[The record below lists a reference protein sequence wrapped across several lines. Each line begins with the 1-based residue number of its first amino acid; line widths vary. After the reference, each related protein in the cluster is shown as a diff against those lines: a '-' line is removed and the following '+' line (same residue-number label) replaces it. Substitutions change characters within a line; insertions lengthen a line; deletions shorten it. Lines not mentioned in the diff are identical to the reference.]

1 MDRRSLIKNAGI
13 AGVLAAGVAPAVHA
27 QAAVRWRLASS
38 FPKALDTIFG
48 AAEVFAKQVKAMSG
62 GKFEISVH
70 AAGELMPAFGVV
82 DGVQQGSIEAA
93 HTAPYYFFG
102 KNEAFALGCAI
113 PFGLNSRQMTA
124 WMYEGNGLKLMREFY
139 AKYNMINF
147 PGGNTGA
154 QMGGWYRK
162 EIKSLKDV
170 KGMKMRIGG
179 FGGKVLERIGGV
191 PQNIPG
197 GEIYTALEKGTI
209 DAAEW
214 VGPYDDQ
221 KLGFN
226 KVAPF
231 YYYPGWWEGGPQLD
245 FFINQKAFDAL
256 SAENKAIVESAAA
269 ARPRGDAGQV
279 RRPQPRCPEAAG
291 GRRHQAASVPAG
303 RDGRGLQ
310 GGDGP
315 VRGAQRQEP
324 GVGQDLR
331 RLLQVPRRPEPVVPL
346 HRSHLRPLHAGA
358 EAVSRQQALAALCS
372 RQRPHRGLCCF
383 WFHFLTP
390 HAPRQF
396 FVESILQVGRRIMR
410 GSPESGELSHGSS
423 RSHQERRHR
432 RRAGHGHRTCGACA
446 SRHSLAA
453 GFKLSQVAGH
463 AVRRR

>member
-27 QAAVRWRLASS
+27 QAAIRWRLASS

-48 AAEVFAKQVKAMSG
+48 AADIFAKQVKAMSG

-82 DGVQQGSIEAA
+82 DGVQQGSIECA

-102 KNEAFALGCAI
+102 KDETFALGCAI

-124 WMYEGNGLKLMREFY
+124 WMYEGNGMKLMREFY
-139 AKYNMINF
+139 AKFNIINF

-162 EIKSLKDV
+162 EIKSLKDI

-179 FGGKVLERIGGV
+179 FGGKVFERIGGV

-197 GEIYTALEKGTI
+197 GEIYAALEKGTI

-226 KVAPF
+226 KVAPN

-245 FFINQKAFDAL
+245 FFINNKAFEAL
-256 SAENKAIVESAAA
+256 SPENKAIVEAAA
-269 ARPRGDAGQV
+269 AQAHSDMQAKYDA
-279 RRPQPRCPEAAG
+279 RNPAALKQLVG
-291 GRRHQAASVPAG
+291 AG
-303 RDGRGLQ
+303 TK
-310 GGDGP
+310 
-315 VRGAQRQEP
+315 
-324 GVGQDLR
+324 
-331 RLLQVPRRPEPVVPL
+331 
-346 HRSHLRPLHAGA
+346 LRPFPKDVLNAA
-358 EAVSRQQALAALCS
+358 FKESMALYS
-372 RQRPHRGLCCF
+372 
-383 WFHFLTP
+383 
-390 HAPRQF
+390 
-396 FVESILQVGRRIMR
+396 
-410 GSPESGELSHGSS
+410 ELSAKNENWRKVYADFSKFRAEQHLWF
-423 RSHQERRHR
+423 RFTEATFDRFMQEQ
-432 RRAGHGHRTCGACA
+432 
-446 SRHSLAA
+446 
-453 GFKLSQVAGH
+453 KL
-463 AVRRR
+463 